1 MSDKIEKKD
10 NNNIKQID
18 KLVELSLLYDFYG
31 ELLKEN
37 QKCIYEDYILNDLSL
52 SEIAEQQGI
61 SRQGVHD
68 IVKRCSNQLINY
80 EEKLHLIEKFE
91 QTKQKVSKIK
101 KLSEQ
106 IIKLNKFNLPN
117 RFDLADKSNLV
128 NECNLSN
135 ENKLSKEYNIP
146 NELNLLTEI
155 ELLSDSILEDL

>member
-1 MSDKIEKKD
+1 MNEKIEKKD

-37 QKCIYEDYILNDLSL
+37 QKSIYEDYILNDLSL

-68 IVKRCSNQLINY
+68 VVKRCSNQLINY

-101 KLSEQ
+101 ELSEQ
-106 IIKLNKFNLPN
+106 MMQSQEFSYLREVEK
-117 RFDLADKSNLV
+117 
-128 NECNLSN
+128 
-135 ENKLSKEYNIP
+135 
-146 NELNLLTEI
+146 
-155 ELLSDSILEDL
+155 LSDSILEDL

>member
-1 MSDKIEKKD
+1 MLYMMNEKIEKKD

-18 KLVELSLLYDFYG
+18 KLIELSLLYDFYG

-68 IVKRCSNQLINY
+68 VVKRCSNQLINY

-91 QTKQKVSKIK
+91 QTKQKVSRIK
-101 KLSEQ
+101 ELSKQ
-106 IIKLNKFNLPN
+106 IIELNSFNSL
-117 RFDLADKSNLV
+117 KEQNLL
-128 NECNLSN
+128 NES
-135 ENKLSKEYNIP
+135 NIP
-146 NELNLLTEI
+146 NEFSLLAEI
-155 ELLSDSILEDL
+155 ESLSDSILEDL

>member
-1 MSDKIEKKD
+1 MMNEKIEKKD

-18 KLVELSLLYDFYG
+18 KLIELSLLYDFYG

-68 IVKRCSNQLINY
+68 VVKRCSNQLINY

-91 QTKQKVSKIK
+91 QTKQKVSRIK
-101 KLSEQ
+101 ELSKQ
-106 IIKLNKFNLPN
+106 IIELNSFNSLKEQNLLN
-117 RFDLADKSNLV
+117 RFDMV
-128 NECNLSN
+128 NENNLSD
-135 ENKLSKEYNIP
+135 ESNIP
-146 NELNLLTEI
+146 NEFSLLAEI
-155 ELLSDSILEDL
+155 ESLSDSILEDL

>member
-1 MSDKIEKKD
+1 MNDKIEKKD

-68 IVKRCSNQLINY
+68 VVKRCSNQLINY

-101 KLSEQ
+101 ELSKQ
-106 IIKLNKFNLPN
+106 IINLNESNMENEFRLQKL
-117 RFDLADKSNLV
+117 
-128 NECNLSN
+128 
-135 ENKLSKEYNIP
+135 KETD
-146 NELNLLTEI
+146 LLTEI
-155 ELLSDSILEDL
+155 ESLSDSILEDL

>member
-1 MSDKIEKKD
+1 MNDKIEKKD

-106 IIKLNKFNLPN
+106 IIKLNKFNL
-117 RFDLADKSNLV
+117 V
-128 NECNLSN
+128 NECNVSN
-135 ENKLSKEYNIP
+135 ENKLSKEYNLP
-146 NELNLLTEI
+146 NEINLLTEI

>member
-1 MSDKIEKKD
+1 MNEKIERKD

-37 QKCIYEDYILNDLSL
+37 QKSIYEDYILNDLSL

-68 IVKRCSNQLINY
+68 VVKRCSNQLINY

-101 KLSEQ
+101 ELSEQ
-106 IIKLNKFNLPN
+106 MMQSQEFSYL
-117 RFDLADKSNLV
+117 
-128 NECNLSN
+128 
-135 ENKLSKEYNIP
+135 KEV
-146 NELNLLTEI
+146 EK
-155 ELLSDSILEDL
+155 LSDSILEDL

>member
-1 MSDKIEKKD
+1 MMNEKIEKKD

-18 KLVELSLLYDFYG
+18 KLIELSLLYDFYG

-68 IVKRCSNQLINY
+68 VVKRCSNQLINY

-91 QTKQKVSKIK
+91 QTKQKVSRIK
-101 KLSEQ
+101 ELSKQ
-106 IIKLNKFNLPN
+106 IIELNSFNSL
-117 RFDLADKSNLV
+117 KEQNLL
-128 NECNLSN
+128 NES
-135 ENKLSKEYNIP
+135 NIP
-146 NELNLLTEI
+146 NEFSLLAEI
-155 ELLSDSILEDL
+155 ESLSDSILEDL

>member
-1 MSDKIEKKD
+1 MLYMNDKIEKKD

-68 IVKRCSNQLINY
+68 VVKRCSNQLINY

-101 KLSEQ
+101 ELSKQ
-106 IIKLNKFNLPN
+106 IIKLNELNME
-117 RFDLADKSNLV
+117 
-128 NECNLSN
+128 NEFRLQN
-135 ENKLSKEYNIP
+135 SKETD
-146 NELNLLTEI
+146 LLAEI
-155 ELLSDSILEDL
+155 ESLSDSILEDL

>member
-10 NNNIKQID
+10 NNNIKHID

-101 KLSEQ
+101 ELSEQ
-106 IIKLNKFNLPN
+106 IIKSNKFNLVSEN
-117 RFDLADKSNLV
+117 NLP
-128 NECNLSN
+128 N
-135 ENKLSKEYNIP
+135 EN
-146 NELNLLTEI
+146 NLLTEI

>member
-1 MSDKIEKKD
+1 MNDKIEKKD

-68 IVKRCSNQLINY
+68 VVKRCSNQLINY

-101 KLSEQ
+101 ELSKQ
-106 IIKLNKFNLPN
+106 IIKLNELNME
-117 RFDLADKSNLV
+117 
-128 NECNLSN
+128 NEFRLQN
-135 ENKLSKEYNIP
+135 SKETD
-146 NELNLLTEI
+146 LLAEI
-155 ELLSDSILEDL
+155 ESLSDSILEDL

>member
-1 MSDKIEKKD
+1 MNEKTEKKD

-68 IVKRCSNQLINY
+68 VVKRCSNQLINY

-101 KLSEQ
+101 ELSKQ
-106 IIKLNKFNLPN
+106 IIKLNNIKDEINLQ
-117 RFDLADKSNLV
+117 K
-128 NECNLSN
+128 
-135 ENKLSKEYNIP
+135 SKETD
-146 NELNLLTEI
+146 LLGEI
-155 ELLSDSILEDL
+155 ESLSDSILEDL

>member
-1 MSDKIEKKD
+1 MLYMNEKIERKD

-37 QKCIYEDYILNDLSL
+37 QKSIYEDYILNDLSL

-68 IVKRCSNQLINY
+68 VVKRCSNQLINY

-101 KLSEQ
+101 ELSEQ
-106 IIKLNKFNLPN
+106 MMQSQEFSYLREVEK
-117 RFDLADKSNLV
+117 
-128 NECNLSN
+128 
-135 ENKLSKEYNIP
+135 
-146 NELNLLTEI
+146 
-155 ELLSDSILEDL
+155 LSDSILEDL

>member
-1 MSDKIEKKD
+1 MNDKIEKKD

-37 QKCIYEDYILNDLSL
+37 QKCIFEDYILNDLSL

-68 IVKRCSNQLINY
+68 VVKRCSNQLIKY

-91 QTKQKVSKIK
+91 QTKQKVSRIK
-101 KLSEQ
+101 ELSEQ
-106 IIKLNKFNLPN
+106 IIKLNE
-117 RFDLADKSNLV
+117 R
-128 NECNLSN
+128 NLSN
-135 ENKLSKEYNIP
+135 EYNIP
-146 NELNLLTEI
+146 NEFNLLTEI

>member
-1 MSDKIEKKD
+1 MLYMNEKIERKD

-37 QKCIYEDYILNDLSL
+37 QKSIYEDYILNDLSL

-68 IVKRCSNQLINY
+68 VVKRCSNQLINY

-101 KLSEQ
+101 ELSEQ
-106 IIKLNKFNLPN
+106 MMQSQEFSYL
-117 RFDLADKSNLV
+117 
-128 NECNLSN
+128 
-135 ENKLSKEYNIP
+135 KEV
-146 NELNLLTEI
+146 EK
-155 ELLSDSILEDL
+155 LSDSILEDL

>member
-1 MSDKIEKKD
+1 MNEKIERKD

-37 QKCIYEDYILNDLSL
+37 QKSIYEDYILNDLSL

-68 IVKRCSNQLINY
+68 VVKRCSNQLINY

-101 KLSEQ
+101 ELSEQ
-106 IIKLNKFNLPN
+106 MMQSQEISYL
-117 RFDLADKSNLV
+117 
-128 NECNLSN
+128 
-135 ENKLSKEYNIP
+135 KEV
-146 NELNLLTEI
+146 EK
-155 ELLSDSILEDL
+155 LSDSILEDL

>member
-1 MSDKIEKKD
+1 MNEKTEKKD

-68 IVKRCSNQLINY
+68 VVKRCSNQLINY

-101 KLSEQ
+101 ELSKQ
-106 IIKLNKFNLPN
+106 IIMLNEFNMLN
-117 RFDLADKSNLV
+117 EINMKNESNLQ
-128 NECNLSN
+128 
-135 ENKLSKEYNIP
+135 KSKEAD
-146 NELNLLTEI
+146 LLTEI
-155 ELLSDSILEDL
+155 ESLSDSILEDL

>member
-1 MSDKIEKKD
+1 MNSKIEKKD
-10 NNNIKQID
+10 NNIKQID

-31 ELLKEN
+31 ELLKDN

-68 IVKRCSNQLINY
+68 VVKRCSNQLVKY

-101 KLSEQ
+101 
-106 IIKLNKFNLPN
+106 
-117 RFDLADKSNLV
+117 D
-128 NECNLSN
+128 
-135 ENKLSKEYNIP
+135 LSKDMIKSQSLE
-146 NELNLLTEI
+146 ELHEI
-155 ELLSDSILEDL
+155 EELSDSILEDL

>member
-1 MSDKIEKKD
+1 MMNEKIEKKD

-18 KLVELSLLYDFYG
+18 KLIELSLLYDFYG

-68 IVKRCSNQLINY
+68 VVKRCSNQLINY

-91 QTKQKVSKIK
+91 QTKQKVSRIK
-101 KLSEQ
+101 ELSKQ
-106 IIKLNKFNLPN
+106 IIELNSFNSL
-117 RFDLADKSNLV
+117 KEQNLL
-128 NECNLSN
+128 NES
-135 ENKLSKEYNIP
+135 NIP
-146 NELNLLTEI
+146 NEFNLLAEI
-155 ELLSDSILEDL
+155 ESLSDSILEDL

>member
-1 MSDKIEKKD
+1 MNEKIEKKD

-37 QKCIYEDYILNDLSL
+37 QKSIYEDYILNDLSL

-68 IVKRCSNQLINY
+68 VVKRCSNQLINY

-101 KLSEQ
+101 ELSEQ
-106 IIKLNKFNLPN
+106 MMQSQEFSYL
-117 RFDLADKSNLV
+117 
-128 NECNLSN
+128 
-135 ENKLSKEYNIP
+135 KEV
-146 NELNLLTEI
+146 EK
-155 ELLSDSILEDL
+155 LSDSILEDL

>member
-1 MSDKIEKKD
+1 MNDKIEKKD

-106 IIKLNKFNLPN
+106 IIKLNKFNLSN
-117 RFDLADKSNLV
+117 KSNLV

-135 ENKLSKEYNIP
+135 ENKLSKEYNLP
-146 NELNLLTEI
+146 NEFNLLTEI

>member
-10 NNNIKQID
+10 NNNIKHID

-101 KLSEQ
+101 ELSEQ
-106 IIKLNKFNLPN
+106 IIKLNKFNLVSEN
-117 RFDLADKSNLV
+117 NLP
-128 NECNLSN
+128 N
-135 ENKLSKEYNIP
+135 EN
-146 NELNLLTEI
+146 NLLTEI

>member
-1 MSDKIEKKD
+1 MNEKIERKD

-37 QKCIYEDYILNDLSL
+37 QKSIYEDYILNDLSL

-68 IVKRCSNQLINY
+68 VVKRCSNQLINY

-101 KLSEQ
+101 ELSEQ
-106 IIKLNKFNLPN
+106 MMQSQEFSYLREVEK
-117 RFDLADKSNLV
+117 
-128 NECNLSN
+128 
-135 ENKLSKEYNIP
+135 
-146 NELNLLTEI
+146 
-155 ELLSDSILEDL
+155 LSDSILEDL

>member
-31 ELLKEN
+31 ELLKDN

-101 KLSEQ
+101 ELSQQ
-106 IIKLNKFNLPN
+106 IIKFNLLN
-117 RFDLADKSNLV
+117 GSNSSNESNLLK
-128 NECNLSN
+128 ESN
-135 ENKLSKEYNIP
+135 LSKEINLLNDY
-146 NELNLLTEI
+146 NLLTEI

>member
-1 MSDKIEKKD
+1 MNVKIEKKD

-68 IVKRCSNQLINY
+68 VVKRCSNQLINY

-101 KLSEQ
+101 ELSQQ
-106 IIKLNKFNLPN
+106 IIKLNNIKHEINLQ
-117 RFDLADKSNLV
+117 K
-128 NECNLSN
+128 
-135 ENKLSKEYNIP
+135 SKETD
-146 NELNLLTEI
+146 LLGEI
-155 ELLSDSILEDL
+155 ESLSDSILEDL

>member
-1 MSDKIEKKD
+1 MNDKIEKKD

-37 QKCIYEDYILNDLSL
+37 QKCIFEDYILNDLSL

-68 IVKRCSNQLINY
+68 VVKRCSNQLIKY

-91 QTKQKVSKIK
+91 QTKQKVSRIK
-101 KLSEQ
+101 ELSEQ
-106 IIKLNKFNLPN
+106 IIKLNKFNL
-117 RFDLADKSNLV
+117 L

-135 ENKLSKEYNIP
+135 EYNIP
-146 NELNLLTEI
+146 NEFNLLTEI